1 MELTHVLLFN
11 MTLLAAMA
19 TPGPALL
26 FAIKQSV
33 SGGFRTGLIT
43 GLGLGLIAAGWTG
56 AALLGLDVVF
66 RLFPPAYIALKTIG
80 ALYLLWLAW
89 GLWRDAHCAV
99 ETSTSPGTRAFWS
112 GVLINLGNPKS
123 VLFAGSVL
131 IVIFPAGLSFGEK
144 SLIVLNHFIIEVI
157 FYALV
162 AAVLTTPM
170 ARAGYLRLK
179 PVFDRAAALI
189 LGALGLRLLVARM

>member
-33 SGGFRTGLIT
+33 SGGFRSGLLT
-43 GLGLGLIAAGWTG
+43 GLGLGLIAAAWTG

-66 RLFPPAYIALKTIG
+66 RLFPPVYIALKTIG

-89 GLWRDAHCAV
+89 CLWRDAHQPASV
-99 ETSTSPGTRAFWS
+99 STTTATLAFWS
-112 GVLINLGNPKS
+112 GVLVNLGNPKS

-131 IVIFPAGLSFGEK
+131 IVIFPAGLTASDK
-144 SLIVLNHFIIEVI
+144 TLIVLNHFIVEVLV
-157 FYALV
+157 YALV
-162 AAVLTTPM
+162 AAVLTTPL

-179 PVFDRAAALI
+179 PFFDRAAALL
-189 LGALGLRLLVARM
+189 LGTLGLRLLTDRP